1 MIGCGCGC
9 DRDGLIRVIAG
20 MQRKMAGTS
29 EIRNQMQPN
38 ATSKI
43 TVSNRSGP
51 LNSDWFPHI
60 ILCYL

>member
-43 TVSNRSGP
+43 TVSNRSK
-51 LNSDWFPHI
+51 
-60 ILCYL
+60 